1 MSDRHPEVHPM
12 HPAEPH
18 REDILSER
26 AIDNEA
32 VPDAPGTFPTTHRP
46 ILKGKKPA
54 PDMRR

>member
-1 MSDRHPEVHPM
+1 M

>member
-12 HPAEPH
+12 HLAEPH

-26 AIDNEA
+26 AMSDEA
-32 VPDAPGTFPTTHRP
+32 VPDAPGACRTTHRP

-54 PDMRR
+54 AHMRR